1 MLTVYSE
8 LHQLHHGQLEM
19 MGGELVPVFEK
30 PARAEVVLARIR
42 EVGLGQ
48 VRAPQAFGK
57 EPILRVHR
65 PRFVH
70 FLQTAWDEWSKLG
83 RTHHA
88 LPFILPVRYTNH
100 EREPHSIDG
109 RLGFY
114 SLDMATP
121 ITAGTWQAA
130 TASVNVALTAA
141 RHVRDGAR
149 AAFALCRPPGHHASP
164 DYLGGYCFLNNAA
177 IAAQYLRDQ
186 GAGRVA
192 VLDIDYHH
200 GNGTQVIF
208 YDRPDVFTI
217 SLHADPSVEFPYFLG
232 YADEKGVGAG
242 AGFNLNYPMP
252 WGTGLEVWMEA
263 LEDAC
268 VQLTAY
274 SPDLL
279 VVPLGVDT
287 YQGDPVSRFKLDSP
301 DFLKIGERIARL
313 GLPTLFVME
322 GGYALE
328 EIGINVVNALQ
339 GFEGAE

>member
-8 LHQLHHGQLEM
+8 LHRLQHGQLEM
-19 MGGELVPVFEK
+19 MGGEFVPVFEK
-30 PARAEVVLARIR
+30 PARAEAVLARIR

-48 VRAPQAFGK
+48 VVAPEDFGR
-57 EPILRVHR
+57 EPILRVHS

-70 FLQTAWDEWSKLG
+70 FLQNAWDEWSKLG
-83 RTHHA
+83 RSHDA
-88 LPFILPVRYTNH
+88 LPFILPVRYTNQ
-100 EREPHSIDG
+100 EREPQSMDG
-109 RLGFY
+109 KLGFY

-141 RHVRDGAR
+141 KHVKDGAS
-149 AAFALCRPPGHHASP
+149 AAFALCRPPGHHASQ
-164 DYLGGYCFLNNAA
+164 DYLGGYCFLNNVA

-186 GAGRVA
+186 GAERVA

-232 YADEKGVGAG
+232 YSDEKGVGAG
-242 AGFNLNYPMP
+242 EDYNLNYPMP
-252 WGTGLEVWMEA
+252 WGTGFEVWMVA

-268 VQLTAY
+268 VRVAAY
-274 SPDLL
+274 SPDVLL
-279 VVPLGVDT
+279 VPLGVDT
-287 YQGDPVSRFKLDSP
+287 YRGDPISQFKLDSP
-301 DFLKIGERIARL
+301 DYLEIGERIAKL
-313 GLPTLFVME
+313 SLPTLFVME

-328 EIGINVVNALQ
+328 EIGVNTVNVLQ
-339 GFEGAE
+339 GFESAV